1 MTVVSIDRNSLLL
14 RFFLGLA
21 LVHLARAQSEDLID
35 ANYLSRGASP
45 FPRFW
50 NSYRQ
55 ARVQTPNLRN
65 GPLLSQMIH
74 NGKLEVSLND
84 FLRLVAENA
93 LDLESDRYTYL
104 IAQTDLLRARS
115 GQAARGLP
123 GAPVPEGL
131 FAGAIGEGLGKNAN
145 VSAGGTGGT
154 SISAAA
160 RQIFIGPRGTFDPTL
175 SANFSFDRV
184 VSPLNTLRVS
194 GSPTVTVPSVVL
206 QTIFQQELPTGTG
219 YSVIFN
225 MQRQS
230 STQRFLLFNPSFQS
244 FFSAQVY
251 QPLLNGFGL
260 APNRR
265 FIRFAQNNRRISNEV
280 FQEQLNTSLS
290 NAANL
295 YWDFVAIT
303 EQVRVAEQ
311 TVAAAQTL
319 YDNNRVQAQIGTL
332 AQRDVLQSQSQLAA
346 SRRDL
351 TIAQGNLEMQEIKL
365 KSTISKSIESELAEA
380 TIEPLDPLPQA
391 PEIEV
396 PQLTDALNAALR
408 NRAVLHQAQLGIE
421 NLKIAEQYT
430 HKNLLPTF
438 GAFVQFNS
446 YALAGT
452 PGPMFRQMVQWVY
465 PQYSAGFSL
474 TVSVFNRAA
483 QADNLRARLESQRAE
498 LALRQTRRQAGS
510 AVRNAVVA
518 LVQAKAEI
526 EAAQQARESREA
538 AFRGEQARLENG
550 LAAPYAVI
558 LAQRD
563 LVAAQSA
570 EIQVRVNA
578 AKAQV
583 ALQSA
588 MSTLLESHGISFE
601 DALRGDVFTSSA
613 RP

>member
-1 MTVVSIDRNSLLL
+1 M
-14 RFFLGLA
+14 
-21 LVHLARAQSEDLID
+21 
-35 ANYLSRGASP
+35 
-45 FPRFW
+45 
-50 NSYRQ
+50 
-55 ARVQTPNLRN
+55 PNLRN
-65 GPLLSQMIH
+65 GPLLSQMVH

-93 LDLESDRYTYL
+93 LDLESGRYTYL
-104 IAQTDLLRARS
+104 IAQTDLLRAKS

-131 FAGAIGEGLGKNAN
+131 FAGAIGAGLGNSAS
-145 VSAGGTGGT
+145 VSNGGTGGT

-160 RQIFIGPRGTFDPTL
+160 KQIFIGPRGTFDPTL
-175 SANFSFDRV
+175 SANFSLDRV
-184 VSPLNTLRVS
+184 VSPLNTVRVS
-194 GSPTVTVPSVVL
+194 GSPTVTVPSAVL

-219 YSVIFN
+219 YSVSFN
-225 MQRQS
+225 LQRQG

-260 APNRR
+260 ALNRR
-265 FIRFAQNNRRISNEV
+265 FIRFAENNRKISNEV
-280 FQEQLNTSLS
+280 FQERLNTSLS

-332 AQRDVLQSQSQLAA
+332 AQLDVLQSQSQLAA

-351 TIAQGNLEMQEIKL
+351 TIAQGNLRMQEIKL
-365 KSTISKSIESELAEA
+365 KSAISKSIESDLAEA
-380 TIEPLDPLPQA
+380 AIEPLDPLPQA

-396 PQLTDALNAALR
+396 PQLTDALNVALR
-408 NRAVLHQAQLGIE
+408 DRPLLRQAQLGIE

-430 HKNLLPTF
+430 RKTLLPTL

-446 YALAGT
+446 YALAGS
-452 PGPMFRQMVQWVY
+452 PGPMFRQMVQWDY
-465 PQYSAGFSL
+465 PQYAAGFSL

-510 AVRNAVVA
+510 AVRNALVA
-518 LVQAKAEI
+518 LIQAKAQI

-538 AFRGEQARLENG
+538 AFRGEQARLQNG

-563 LVAAQSA
+563 LVDAQSA

-583 ALQSA
+583 ALQNA
-588 MSTLLESHGISFE
+588 MSTLLEGHGISFE
-601 DALRGDVFTSSA
+601 DALRGDVFTGSA